1 MAFLLHLYQP
11 PTQTEAAFKTIA
23 HECYIPLIKL
33 IKSKSNCKFTLNTPL
48 SLLEQLEKYG
58 YTDVISQIKELV
70 ESERVELVGSAAY
83 HPLLTKIPENF
94 VYKQVVLNEYGLGYY
109 FGQRQGF
116 EGEIS
121 MMVKDI
127 RGFFPPELA
136 INKKVLEVLD
146 DLNYEWVV
154 VDESSI
160 PENLRNSSSV
170 YAIEGLKTKILS
182 RDSRLSNLI
191 SFKRDD
197 AVEDIGSYI
206 LQLKESNKETVAVIL
221 DGEVFGHHSREG
233 LYLLEAIID
242 SVASLGVSLVTVSE
256 ALDGQHP
263 VLLPNIVDST
273 WSDGAG
279 AYLLWSDPKNVVHK
293 KLWDLLNLV
302 VKDFVNQVAP
312 KSEEGFENIAT
323 WKEKE
328 LSKIPDNKLREF
340 VELELLVLKSMHSD
354 QFWWASNA
362 TVYDKV
368 LYSPTMV
375 RNALVIYKKI
385 AAAESMKDVAEKVH
399 QLSAD
404 IDSQLI

>member
-11 PTQTEAAFKTIA
+11 PTQTEAAFKVIA
-23 HECYIPLIKL
+23 HDCYVPLIKL

-58 YTDVISQIKELV
+58 YSNVINQIKELV
-70 ESERVELVGSAAY
+70 EADRVELVGSAAY
-83 HPLLTKIPENF
+83 HPLLTKIPEDF
-94 VYKQVVLNEYGLGYY
+94 VYKQIVLNEYGLGYY

-154 VDESSI
+154 VDEYSTPAVS
-160 PENLRNSSSV
+160 
-170 YAIEGLKTKILS
+170 GLFTIDGIKTYILY
-182 RDSRLSNLI
+182 RDSKLSNLI

-197 AVEDIGSYI
+197 NVEDIGSYI
-206 LQLKESNKETVAVIL
+206 LQLRESNKETVTVVL
-221 DGEVFGHHSREG
+221 DEEVFGHHSKEG

-242 SVASLGVSLVTVSE
+242 SVASLGVNLVTVSE
-256 ALDGQHP
+256 ALDGHESI
-263 VLLPNIVDST
+263 LLPNIVDST
-273 WSDGAG
+273 WSGSKG
-279 AYLLWSDPKNVVHK
+279 AYLLWADPKNVIHK
-293 KLWDLLNLV
+293 ELWDLSNLV
-302 VKDFVNQVAP
+302 VKEFATKIAP
-312 KSEEGFENIAT
+312 KSEEGFENIPT

-328 LSKIPDNKLREF
+328 LDKISDVKLKEF
-340 VELELLVLKSMHSD
+340 VALELLILKSMHND
-354 QFWWASNA
+354 QFKCASNA
-362 TVYDKV
+362 TVCDKT

-375 RNALVIYKKI
+375 KSALDTYKKI
-385 AAAESMKDVAEKVH
+385 AEFDLMRDVAEQIH
-399 QLSAD
+399 QLSD
-404 IDSQLI
+404 EIERQLV